1 MITPDNTLFYGDCLR
16 VLTDDIAPASVD
28 LIYLDPPFNSKR
40 DYNIPLGGKAQA
52 NVFADTWV
60 WSATQDEAID
70 YIAERDPSLYQQLN
84 WLLQFASGGNI
95 AASGGLAA
103 YLAYMAARL
112 LACKRVLKD
121 TGSIYLHCDP
131 TASHYLKLLMDGVFG
146 TRQFRNEIVWCY
158 RGMPSIAK
166 RWQQKHD
173 TILFYAKT
181 KDYHFEVL
189 RGQPTEGS
197 QRTFASARNRG
208 YNLNRSK
215 KMVTVFDWEKYQQ
228 AIDAGVIPNDLQ
240 PKEFTGGEPPMMDWW
255 EDIRIL
261 GGPKNKERLGYP
273 TQKPLALLERI
284 IRASSNEGDLVLDPF
299 CGCGTAVEAAQR
311 LGRRWLG
318 IDVEPLAV
326 DLMAR
331 RLRDRCGVDPQ
342 IRGIPYDFEQA
353 QRLAANA
360 PYEFERWAI
369 RLIPG
374 AQPNFKQSGDGGLD
388 GRAVIASAKRPQPL
402 FGFQVKGGQTV
413 GRPVLDAFH
422 GALTMNGC
430 TAGLLV
436 VLEERIAHRLRG
448 HLGAQER
455 VQLNGWSGPRIGVWS
470 VEDWLEGRRGAPVP
484 PLVGA
489 GETLELLR
497 PQAWQR
503 RLDAGVN

>member
-1 MITPDNTLFYGDCLR
+1 MVSHTETPSNTLFYGDCLR
-16 VLTDDIAPASVD
+16 VLTQDIAPASVD

-52 NVFADTWV
+52 SVFQDTWV
-60 WSATQDEAID
+60 WSETQDEALE
-70 YIAERDPSLYQQLN
+70 YVAARDANLYQQLN
-84 WLLQFASGGNI
+84 WLLQFAAAGNI
-95 AASGGLAA
+95 AAGGGLPA

-131 TASHYLKLLMDGVFG
+131 TAGHYLKLLMDGVFRSKG
-146 TRQFRNEIVWCY
+146 FRNEIIWHY
-158 RGMPSIAK
+158 TGGGRSK
-166 RWQQKHD
+166 KYFSRKHD
-173 TILFYAKT
+173 TIFLYVKTDEFTFNVDAIRVPYKETSGYAKSGIT
-181 KDYHFEVL
+181 
-189 RGQPTEGS
+189 
-197 QRTFASARNRG
+197 
-208 YNLNRSK
+208 SK
-215 KMVTVFDWEKYQQ
+215 
-228 AIDAGVIPNDLQ
+228 AGKHYKPNPKGTPVDDVWNIPIIN
-240 PKEFTGGEPPMMDWW
+240 PMS
-255 EDIRIL
+255 E
-261 GGPKNKERLGYP
+261 ERLGYP

-342 IRGIPYDFEQA
+342 IRGIPYDFDQA

-388 GRAVIASAKRPQPL
+388 GRAVVASNARPQPL
-402 FGFQVKGGQTV
+402 FGFQVKGGQSV

-430 TAGLLV
+430 AAGLLV
-436 VLEERIAHRLRG
+436 VLEERIAYRLRG

-470 VEDWLEGRRGAPVP
+470 VEDWLAGRRGAPVP

-503 RLDAGVN
+503 RLDAGVSGVQ

>member
-16 VLTDDIAPASVD
+16 VLTDDIGAASVD

-52 NVFADTWV
+52 SVFQDTWV
-60 WSATQDEAID
+60 WSETQDDSLD
-70 YIAERDPSLYQQLN
+70 YVAERDANLYQQLGS
-84 WLLQFASGGNI
+84 LLQFASGGNI
-95 AASGGLAA
+95 ASGGGLTA
-103 YLAYMAARL
+103 YLAYMSARL
-112 LACKRVLKD
+112 LACKRVLKE

-131 TASHYLKLLMDGVFG
+131 TAGHYLKLLMDGVFG
-146 TRQFRNEIVWCY
+146 SRNFRNEIVWSY
-158 RGMPSIAK
+158 RRWPAK
-166 RWQQKHD
+166 QRNFQRMHD
-173 TILFYAKT
+173 VILRYT
-181 KDYHFEVL
+181 M
-189 RGQPTEGS
+189 GSNPTWNQLYEPLAESTLKADG
-197 QRTFASARNRG
+197 G
-208 YNLNRSK
+208 K
-215 KMVTVFDWEKYQQ
+215 KIINVFDEKGRRKR
-228 AIDAGVIPNDLQ
+228 GV
-240 PKEFTGGEPPMMDWW
+240 KTGEESPGAPMRDVW
-255 EDIRIL
+255 DIGIIS
-261 GGPKNKERLGYP
+261 PTAKERLGYP

-284 IRASSNEGDLVLDPF
+284 IRASSNPGDLVLDPF
-299 CGCGTAVEAAQR
+299 CGCGTAVEAAHS
-311 LGRRWLG
+311 LGRRWVG

-388 GRAVIASAKRPQPL
+388 GRAVVASNARPQPL
-402 FGFQVKGGQTV
+402 FGFQVKGGQAV

-430 TAGLLV
+430 AAGLLV
-436 VLEERIAHRLRG
+436 VLEERIAYRLRG

-470 VEDWLEGRRGAPVP
+470 VEDWLAGRRGADVP

-503 RLDAGVN
+503 RLGEGAN

>member
-1 MITPDNTLFYGDCLR
+1 MITPSNTLFYGDCLR
-16 VLTDDIAPASVD
+16 VLTDDIAAQSVD

-52 NVFADTWV
+52 SVFQDTWV
-60 WSATQDEAID
+60 WSETQDVSLD
-70 YIAERDPSLYQQLN
+70 YVAERDASLYQQLGS
-84 WLLQFASGGNI
+84 LLQFASGGNI
-95 AASGGLAA
+95 ASGGGLTA
-103 YLAYMAARL
+103 YLAYMSARL
-112 LACKRVLKD
+112 LACKRVLKE

-131 TASHYLKLLMDGVFG
+131 TAGHYLKLLMDGVFG
-146 TRQFRNEIVWCY
+146 SRNFRNEIVWSY
-158 RGMPSIAK
+158 RRWPAK
-166 RWQQKHD
+166 QRNFQRMHD
-173 TILFYAKT
+173 VILRYT
-181 KDYHFEVL
+181 M
-189 RGQPTEGS
+189 GSNPTWNQLYEPLAESTLKADG
-197 QRTFASARNRG
+197 G
-208 YNLNRSK
+208 K
-215 KMVTVFDWEKYQQ
+215 KIINVFDEKGRRKR
-228 AIDAGVIPNDLQ
+228 GV
-240 PKEFTGGEPPMMDWW
+240 KTGEESPGAPMRDVW
-255 EDIRIL
+255 DIGIIS
-261 GGPKNKERLGYP
+261 PTAKERLGYP

-284 IRASSNEGDLVLDPF
+284 IRASSDEGDLVLDPF
-299 CGCGTAVEAAQR
+299 CGCGTAVEAAHS

-388 GRAVIASAKRPQPL
+388 GRAVVASNARPQPL
-402 FGFQVKGGQTV
+402 FGFQVKGGQSV
-413 GRPVLDAFH
+413 GHPVLDAFH

-430 TAGLLV
+430 AAGLLV
-436 VLEERIAHRLRG
+436 VLEERIAYRLRG

-503 RLDAGVN
+503 RLDAGVSGAN

>member
-16 VLTDDIAPASVD
+16 VLTDDIAAQSVD

-52 NVFADTWV
+52 SVFQDTWV
-60 WSATQDEAID
+60 WSETQDVSID
-70 YIAERDPSLYQQLN
+70 YVAERDANLYQQLN
-84 WLLQFASGGNI
+84 WLLKFAGGGQI
-95 AASGGLAA
+95 GGGGGLTA
-103 YLAYMAARL
+103 YLAYMSARL
-112 LACKRVLKD
+112 LACKRVLKE

-131 TASHYLKLLMDGVFG
+131 TAGHYLKLLMDGVFG
-146 TRQFRNEIVWCY
+146 TGNFVNEIIWCY
-158 RGMPSIAK
+158 Q
-166 RWQQKHD
+166 RWTGATKSFQKMHD
-173 TILFYAKT
+173 LIYFYA
-181 KDYHFEVL
+181 
-189 RGQPTEGS
+189 
-197 QRTFASARNRG
+197 A
-208 YNLNRSK
+208 K
-215 KMVTVFDWEKYQQ
+215 KGNTVFNVLTESYSEKSKHKGRRFSKFSDSGKLEQTYTEDSSRQKAMRDVWEISYLNSQ
-228 AIDAGVIPNDLQ
+228 A
-240 PKEFTGGEPPMMDWW
+240 
-255 EDIRIL
+255 
-261 GGPKNKERLGYP
+261 KERLGYP

-299 CGCGTAVEAAQR
+299 CGCGTAVEAAQT

-388 GRAVIASAKRPQPL
+388 GRAVVASAARPQPL
-402 FGFQVKGGQTV
+402 FGFQVKGGQSV

-430 TAGLLV
+430 AAGLLV
-436 VLEERIAHRLRG
+436 VLEERIAYRLR
-448 HLGAQER
+448 ATWAPR
-455 VQLNGWSGPRIGVWS
+455 NGY
-470 VEDWLEGRRGAPVP
+470 
-484 PLVGA
+484 
-489 GETLELLR
+489 
-497 PQAWQR
+497 
-503 RLDAGVN
+503 N